1 MAITLITSQDV
12 HDFHPLLSHLPNV
25 LSHQPTRLPRNY
37 RFGIADAA
45 GATAGRI
52 VYRSG
57 GRLDGFS
64 VVQLH
69 SRGGEHY
76 AAQR

>member
-1 MAITLITSQDV
+1 MANTFITSENV
-12 HDFHPLLSHLPNV
+12 HDFHPLLSPLPNV
-25 LSHQPTRLPRNY
+25 RSRQPTRLPRNY
-37 RFGIADAA
+37 RLGITDAA

>member
-25 LSHQPTRLPRNY
+25 LSRQPTRLPRNY
-37 RFGIADAA
+37 RFGITDAA

-52 VYRSG
+52 VYRPG
-57 GRLDGFS
+57 GWLYGLS

-69 SRGGEHY
+69 PCGG
-76 AAQR
+76 